1 MRLVEVER
9 FVGLPYSADDF
20 DCADLV
26 MLVQRELFGR
36 EVVVP
41 GRRPRGAQGAAE
53 LGELSKPFAKPREG
67 PPSDGDLVLM
77 IEVLQKRPRPAG
89 GFFFFSPEGGGGPPH
104 QKKNGCAVLHRVRDL
119 PDFGLRIEGFYEWL
133 N

>member
-1 MRLVEVER
+1 VKLVEVER
-9 FVGLPYSADDF
+9 FVGLPYNADDF

-41 GRRPRGAQGAAE
+41 GRRPRGMQGAAE

-77 IEVLQKRPRPAG
+77 IEVLQKRPGHAG
-89 GFFFFSPEGGGGPPH
+89 VFFFLAHEAWVLH
-104 QKKNGCAVLHRVRDL
+104 ANEKNGCAVLHRVRDL